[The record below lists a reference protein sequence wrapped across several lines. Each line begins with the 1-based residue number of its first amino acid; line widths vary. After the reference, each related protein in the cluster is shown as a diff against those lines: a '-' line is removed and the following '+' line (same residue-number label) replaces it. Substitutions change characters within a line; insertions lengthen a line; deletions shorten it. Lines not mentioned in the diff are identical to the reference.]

1 MRLPLYRQTRAYL
14 QDTCPAYSEPSNDP
28 FLIENSENRNN
39 FGSEFKNGF
48 DHGFGSVG
56 P

>member
-28 FLIENSENRNN
+28 FLIENSEIENKLGSGSGVRTIKNLN
-39 FGSEFKNGF
+39 F
-48 DHGFGSVG
+48 
-56 P
+56 